1 MAGVCFAYQKG
12 GWLLVGRADGCR
24 VAVNFAIFSHLFII
38 FDLLVIYSLLFCIG
52 ECSRDNC
59 KFLHEQSSESSGA
72 FSNFGSSNR
81 QGSYGSSR
89 GASGICYSY
98 QRGECN
104 RGESCRFSHDG
115 DSSSPSNGAF
125 RNFSNTRSN
134 FSDRSS
140 AKSGTCYAFQRG
152 ECDRGDSCRFS
163 HGSSFNRG
171 FSSPKSGNCFAFQR
185 GECSRGDGCRF
196 SHEVGGDAPASFS
209 SGSKPCFSF
218 QKGNCDRGDTCKFSH
233 APIAPEQEGFAY

>member
-1 MAGVCFAYQKG
+1 MKSPSISPFSFTY
-12 GWLLVGRADGCR
+12 LLIIYFLT
-24 VAVNFAIFSHLFII
+24 NLF
-38 FDLLVIYSLLFCIG
+38 FYCYSCGIG
-52 ECSRDNC
+52 ECNRDNC
-59 KFLHEQSSESSGA
+59 RFLHEQSSESSGA
-72 FSNFGSSNR
+72 FTNFGSSNR

-89 GASGICYSY
+89 GASGVCYAF

-125 RNFSNTRSN
+125 RNFNNT
-134 FSDRSS
+134 RSS

-163 HGSSFNRG
+163 HGSNFNRG
-171 FSSPKSGNCFAFQR
+171 FSSAKSGTCYAFQR
-185 GECSRGDGCRF
+185 GECDRGDSCRF

-209 SGSKPCFSF
+209 SGPKPCFQF
-218 QKGNCDRGDTCKFSH
+218 QKGNCERGDACKYSH
-233 APIAPEQEGFAY
+233 SLAAPEQEGYTGYN